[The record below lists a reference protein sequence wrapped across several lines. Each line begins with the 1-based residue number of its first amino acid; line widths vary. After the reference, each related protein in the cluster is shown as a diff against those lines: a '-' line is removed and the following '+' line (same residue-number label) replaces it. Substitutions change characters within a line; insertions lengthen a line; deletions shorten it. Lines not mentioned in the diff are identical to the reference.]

1 LPSTVSDLKELPM
14 NPTRAHLQQQLD
26 PARVI
31 QLTYD
36 LVSIPSPTGDSRRAA
51 EFYAER
57 LRALGLDVEFGEEY
71 PRSPSVVAY
80 VEGAHPGPTL
90 ELSGHLDV
98 IPVPHDPPE
107 IREGVLY
114 GRGTSDMKGG
124 MAAVLEVTRV
134 LAAVR
139 EQLHGRL
146 MVCAYGLHE
155 APVGRGQVLSGLL
168 ERGIVGDAAISVEG
182 PLDEVP
188 VIGKGMSTYE
198 IVVERPG
205 VPIHEVHAPPDLPH
219 PLLIGLEVA
228 QALRAWNEELSRGED
243 LPYVGPETVFIGQFE
258 SGDFYN
264 RVPNRCR
271 IVGTRRYA
279 PDVRFPQV
287 EAEFQAHLDPI
298 RARLKNSRVGTPAD
312 VRLDLVKTKD
322 GFRVSEEEP
331 IVQMLQQGYQEVTG
345 RALPASGFKAVG
357 DVSNFVN
364 EGGVPA
370 VYYGCGLERSHA
382 TPEYVP
388 LERLERLARVLLAT
402 SALYLGVGGS

>member
-1 LPSTVSDLKELPM
+1 M
-14 NPTRAHLQQQLD
+14 NYSRAHLQQQLD
-26 PARVI
+26 PARVT

-36 LVSIPSPTGDSRRAA
+36 LVSIASPTGDSRQVT
-51 EFYAER
+51 EFYADR
-57 LRALGLDVEFGEEY
+57 LRDLGLAVTFDEEF
-71 PRSPSVVAY
+71 PRSPSAVAY
-80 VEGAHPGPTL
+80 LEGGHPGPTL
-90 ELSGHLDV
+90 ELAGHMDV

-107 IREGVLY
+107 IREGAIY

-124 MAAVLEVTRV
+124 MAAALEVARV
-134 LAAVR
+134 LAPVR
-139 EQLHGRL
+139 EELHGRL

-168 ERGIVGDAAISVEG
+168 RRGIVGDAAISVEG

-205 VPIHEVHAPPDLPH
+205 APIHEVHASPDLPH
-219 PLLIGLEVA
+219 PLLVGLEVA

-243 LPYVGPETVFIGQFE
+243 LPYVGPETVFVGQFE

-279 PDVRFPQV
+279 PDARFPEV

-298 RARLKNSRVGTPAD
+298 RARTSAE

-322 GFRVSEEEP
+322 GFRVAEDEP
-331 IVQMLQQGYQEVTG
+331 IVRVLQQGYEEVTG
-345 RALPASGFKAVG
+345 RPLPTGGFVAVG

-388 LERLERLARVLLAT
+388 LERLERLARVLLAA
-402 SALYLGVGGS
+402 SALYLGVGER

>member
-1 LPSTVSDLKELPM
+1 M
-14 NPTRAHLQQQLD
+14 NTTRSYLQQQLD
-26 PARVI
+26 PTRVT

-36 LVSIPSPTGDSRRAA
+36 LVSIPSPTGDSRRVT
-51 EFYAER
+51 EFYADR
-57 LRALGLDVEFGEEY
+57 LRDLGLAVEFGEEY
-71 PRSPSVVAY
+71 PRSPSAVATL
-80 VEGAHPGPTL
+80 EGGHPGPTL
-90 ELSGHLDV
+90 ELAGHLDV

-107 IREGVLY
+107 IRDGIIY

-124 MAAVLEVTRV
+124 MAAVLEVVRV
-134 LAAVR
+134 LSTVQ

-155 APVGRGQVLSGLL
+155 APEGRGQVLSGLL
-168 ERGIVGDAAISVEG
+168 KRGIVGDAAISVEG

-188 VIGKGMSTYE
+188 VIGKGMSTFE

-205 VPIHEVHAPPDLPH
+205 APIHEVHAGSDLPH

-243 LPYVGPETVFIGQFE
+243 LPYVGPESLFIGQFE

-279 PDVRFPQV
+279 PEVRFPEV
-287 EAEFQAHLDPI
+287 EAEFQARLNGI
-298 RARLKNSRVGTPAD
+298 RARTPAEI
-312 VRLDLVKTKD
+312 RLDLVKAKD
-322 GFRVSEEEP
+322 GFRVSEDEP
-331 IVQMLQQGYQEVTG
+331 IVRALQQGYREVTG
-345 RALPASGFKAVG
+345 RPLPTGGFVAVG
-357 DVSNFVN
+357 DVSNFVH

-370 VYYGCGLERSHA
+370 VYYGCGLERAHA

-388 LERLERLARVLLAT
+388 LERLERLARVLLAA
-402 SALYLGVGGS
+402 SALYLGVGEDR